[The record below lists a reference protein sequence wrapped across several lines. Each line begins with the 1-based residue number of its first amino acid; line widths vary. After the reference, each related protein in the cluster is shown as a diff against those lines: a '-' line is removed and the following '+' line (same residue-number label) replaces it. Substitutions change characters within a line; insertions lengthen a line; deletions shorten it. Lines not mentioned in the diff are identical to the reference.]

1 MVSLNCK
8 QKFDAMWHGS
18 VGCYCNLKSAGDFN
32 CVGQGWEMKVS
43 GVYIFFPFFVLLC
56 HPIAT
61 IKLKNLMIAF
71 TCADSLLSE
80 VTVSVWK
87 VVWKS
92 LDTWQPSAVKAFAT
106 WWQFPDANLEKC
118 KSLRLCQ
125 PLRMVITTINATP
138 DLEQSI

>member
-18 VGCYCNLKSAGDFN
+18 VGCYCNLKSARDFN

-43 GVYIFFPFFVLLC
+43 AVYIFFPFFVLLC

-71 TCADSLLSE
+71 TCADGLFSE
-80 VTVSVWK
+80 VTVSVRK

-92 LDTWQPSAVKAFAT
+92 LDMWQPSVSKH
-106 WWQFPDANLEKC
+106 L
-118 KSLRLCQ
+118 
-125 PLRMVITTINATP
+125 PLGDSSPLQIWRSAKTSGYV
-138 DLEQSI
+138 SH